1 MKRKRGFDHIMKKKT
16 IKRAAA
22 DIGFIFIVYNLKR
35 IMNIIGLEKL
45 IEIMTRFS
53 IVFNLKRTT
62 YKLLKSK
69 NILAYTYFPSNP
81 KYCYYYIKFEIQK
94 IKCQFLDKLT
104 FASIKSTF

>member
-1 MKRKRGFDHIMKKKT
+1 MKRKWGFDHIMKKKT
-16 IKRAAA
+16 IKRAST
-22 DIGFIFIVYNLKR
+22 DIGFIFIAYNLKR

-69 NILAYTYFPSNP
+69 ISWLTHIFRQTQNIAIITLNL
-81 KYCYYYIKFEIQK
+81 KYK
-94 IKCQFLDKLT
+94 KLNVD
-104 FASIKSTF
+104 F